1 MFQFNIIFII
11 KNLYDHSNHCHQLD
25 DEESEEESYLVPSL
39 LTDQLSIDDAVR
51 PYDLVG
57 IWEIVK

>member
-11 KNLYDHSNHCHQLD
+11 KNLYDHNNHCHQLD
-25 DEESEEESYLVPSL
+25 DEESEEESSLVPSL

-57 IWEIVK
+57 N